1 MAFNFH
7 RLFEGAIGNYSE
19 VNIDDLYEEYGM
31 YLMEDEEIEIGFKLI
46 RDALI
51 FTDKRIIM
59 TDQQGATG
67 MKMTVESINLYSI
80 VNVKMETSGF
90 GFDDSQLTFTYISSP
105 DLKCRPPEYCSR
117 ALEFPKHYDVQ
128 TVYLTLQELAY
139 NNCLRLNGLD

>member
-1 MAFNFH
+1 
-7 RLFEGAIGNYSE
+7 
-19 VNIDDLYEEYGM
+19 
-31 YLMEDEEIEIGFKLI
+31 
-46 RDALI
+46 
-51 FTDKRIIM
+51 M

-117 ALEFPKHYDVQ
+117 TLEFPKHYDVQ
-128 TVYLTLQELAY
+128 KLYLTLQELAY

>member
-1 MAFNFH
+1 MAFNFL

-105 DLKCRPPEYCSR
+105 DLK
-117 ALEFPKHYDVQ
+117 
-128 TVYLTLQELAY
+128 
-139 NNCLRLNGLD
+139 

>member
-1 MAFNFH
+1 MAFNFR

-117 ALEFPKHYDVQ
+117 TLL
-128 TVYLTLQELAY
+128 LTHPRISKTL
-139 NNCLRLNGLD
+139 